1 MTLGDSLPW
10 ARPVACGGA
19 LAFFLRDFSVIS
31 AELSIRVGPVIV
43 RHFATRSLRRSVAC
57 TSVFHTG
64 GICVCQ
70 TRHSTGVRARGGSL
84 KKVQG
89 TVNLSNRPKK
99 EILILFSIRS
109 NGMTCAGCGFG
120 GRRSKQIGVYRFVHC
135 DIFHVRFGCGRGLQ
149 ARMYPTWAEQ
159 RLSVADG
166 LQILLCKSGAMVSLS
181 TSEAHFECGMPG
193 IEGSFPKE
201 NSRFPASK
209 FEMSNHNPFSERT
222 FPWDF
227 L

>member
-1 MTLGDSLPW
+1 MY
-10 ARPVACGGA
+10 VK
-19 LAFFLRDFSVIS
+19 
-31 AELSIRVGPVIV
+31 PVI
-43 RHFATRSLRRSVAC
+43 RREYVHVVA
-57 TSVFHTG
+57 
-64 GICVCQ
+64 
-70 TRHSTGVRARGGSL
+70 AL

-99 EILILFSIRS
+99 EILILFSIPS

-193 IEGSFPKE
+193 IEGPSRRKIVVSPPLNLKCQITIPSQKE
-201 NSRFPASK
+201 HSRGISCR
-209 FEMSNHNPFSERT
+209 SENQRLRSRT
-222 FPWDF
+222 
-227 L
+227 